1 MTVEENLANLAQLLE
16 GVDHRAPINSKHKYG
31 KALSLIAEFADLP
44 ASDLYASQVSKPDNL
59 DVRLG
64 QSRDARTATLA
75 VAVILDG
82 RLNNSLIGAAHKFS
96 REYGRTLIL
105 LEQMKDAVGE
115 RWRPV
120 TGFSSAGDKKA
131 LAVLERLKEN
141 LGAFEIH
148 QTQGQLFSV
157 TGFTQDAM
165 GHALVNDGN
174 LRAVLSAATETDQ
187 GLDEVEAVVV
197 QRRRQIVTQLQ
208 QLVSRP
214 GTTETDLQRAL
225 GEKYWLF
232 GGRYVGIIP
241 RRKFTFLDEYD
252 IPLLCADG
260 SLHIVE
266 IKGPCIERLIVK
278 HRGHLIVG
286 KEVHEAVGQTV
297 NYLRALDDQRT
308 ALQTELIEELGIEV
322 DLRRI
327 RSSVVIGHPSH
338 VRLTGVGKIP
348 RLRIDQTIR
357 AYNSHLSRIE
367 VLTYSDLLDSAEQA
381 LRFESEKGDI

>member
-1 MTVEENLANLAQLLE
+1 MTPEENLENLAQLLK
-16 GVDHRAPINSKHKYG
+16 GVNHQAPINSQHKYG
-31 KALSLIAEFADLP
+31 SALSLIASCAQLP
-44 ASDLYASQVSKPDNL
+44 SNAVYASQISKPDNL

-64 QSRDARTATLA
+64 QSKDARNAKLA
-75 VAVILDG
+75 IALILDG
-82 RLNNSLIGAAHKFS
+82 KLNNSLIGAAHKFS
-96 REYGRTLIL
+96 QEYGRTLLL
-105 LEQMKDAVGE
+105 LEQKQDATGE
-115 RWRPV
+115 SWRPV
-120 TGFSSAGDKKA
+120 AGFSSAGDKKA
-131 LAVLERLKEN
+131 LATLERLKEN
-141 LGAFEIH
+141 FGSFEIR

-157 TGFTQDAM
+157 TGFTHDAI
-165 GHALVNDGN
+165 GHALVEGGN

-187 GLDEVEAVVV
+187 GLDEVEAAVV
-197 QRRRQIVTQLQ
+197 QRRRQIVAQLQ
-208 QLVSRP
+208 QLVARP

-225 GEKYWLF
+225 GVKHWLF

-308 ALQTELIEELGIEV
+308 ALQTELSEELGMEV
-322 DLRRI
+322 DLRRV
-327 RSSVVIGHPSH
+327 RSTVVIGHPAH
-338 VRLTGVGKIP
+338 VRVAGVGLP
-348 RLRIDQTIR
+348 SRLQIDQTIR

-381 LRFESEKGDI
+381 LRFEGEKVDG

>member
-1 MTVEENLANLAQLLE
+1 MTVEENLANLALLLK
-16 GVDHRAPINSKHKYG
+16 GVNHQAPINSKHKYG
-31 KALSLIAEFADLP
+31 SAMSLIADFAGLP
-44 ASDLYASQVSKPDNL
+44 TGDVYASQVSKPDNL

-64 QSRDARTATLA
+64 QSRDARSAKLA
-75 VAVILDG
+75 VALILDG
-82 RLNNSLIGAAHKFS
+82 KLNKSLISAARKFS
-96 REYGRTLIL
+96 QEYGRTLLL
-105 LEQMKDAVGE
+105 LEQNTGSLGE
-115 RWRPV
+115 KWRPV
-120 TGFSSAGDKKA
+120 IGFSSAGDKKA
-131 LAVLERLKEN
+131 LATLERLKEG
-141 LGAFEIH
+141 LGDFEVH
-148 QTQGQLFSV
+148 QTQGELFSI
-157 TGFTQDAM
+157 TGFTHDAM
-165 GHALVNDGN
+165 GHALVEGGN

-187 GLDEVEAVVV
+187 GLSEVEAAVV
-197 QRRRQIVTQLQ
+197 QRRRQIVAQLQ
-208 QLVSRP
+208 QLIATP
-214 GTTETDLQRAL
+214 GTTETDLQHAL
-225 GEKYWLF
+225 GEKFWLF

-308 ALQTELIEELGIEV
+308 ALQTELREELGIAI
-322 DLRRI
+322 DLRRV
-327 RSSVVIGHPSH
+327 RSSVVIGHPTH
-338 VRLTGVGKIP
+338 VRVAGVGQLS
-348 RLRIDQTIR
+348 RLQIDQTIR

-381 LRFESEKGDI
+381 LRFESEKSDS